1 MQSCRTLREYSE
13 YVAKVREYHKTL
25 PLNHAVRRAVDSC
38 IENGVLTKF
47 LKEHK
52 AEVIAVSIFEYN
64 EELHIQMERADAREE
79 GYAEGKEDGILTN
92 QFQVA
97 KAMLNAN
104 EPLEKVLRYSGLS
117 PEEIE
122 RLQSQ

>member
-1 MQSCRTLREYSE
+1 ML
-13 YVAKVREYHKTL
+13 KFHI
-25 PLNHAVRRAVDSC
+25 NHG
-38 IENGVLTKF
+38 ILTKF

-79 GYAEGKEDGILTN
+79 GYAEGREDGILTN

-97 KAMLNAN
+97 KAMLKAN

-122 RLQSQ
+122 RLKSE

>member
-1 MQSCRTLREYSE
+1 MEYSE

-25 PLNHAVRRAVDSC
+25 PLNHAVQRAVDTC

-79 GYAEGKEDGILTN
+79 GYAEGIQKRSCQI
-92 QFQVA
+92 A
-97 KAMLNAN
+97 KAMLKAN
-104 EPLEKVLRYSGLS
+104 EPLEKILKYSGLS
-117 PEEIE
+117 PEEID
-122 RLQSQ
+122 RLKSE

>member
-1 MQSCRTLREYSE
+1 MEYSE

-25 PLNHAVRRAVDSC
+25 PLNHAVQRAVDTC

-64 EELHIQMERADAREE
+64 EELHIQMERKDAREE
-79 GYAEGKEDGILTN
+79 GYAEGKEDGILTM
-92 QFQVA
+92 VRA
-97 KAMLNAN
+97 ILK
-104 EPLEKVLRYSGLS
+104 PTSLREDTQILRTVPGGDRTA
-117 PEEIE
+117 EI
-122 RLQSQ
+122 

>member
-1 MQSCRTLREYSE
+1 
-13 YVAKVREYHKTL
+13 
-25 PLNHAVRRAVDSC
+25 
-38 IENGVLTKF
+38 
-47 LKEHK
+47 
-52 AEVIAVSIFEYN
+52 
-64 EELHIQMERADAREE
+64 MERADAREE

-97 KAMLNAN
+97 KAMLKAN

-122 RLQSQ
+122 RLKSE